1 MPPINVPITAFSR
14 YEHIDSI
21 TFSENSTQTLPTNG
35 GLLPNDRFMS
45 YLILEFRGRLTM
57 PAATGPSAVRAESMA
72 AIIERVSIEGYHKA
86 RRQQEKFIDLRG
98 ADLELLQRIYSPGTF
113 IKTPTLSVTANATN
127 DMIFQ
132 LLVPFTPQRMP
143 VAVQAGYLLDCPNYE
158 SLKLTVQWGDF
169 KNIVVPGATAATWSA
184 YGTTT
189 GSPTLRVAGGFAIQ
203 PARFGNFIPGRIWRY
218 FNELTGSTATT
229 TNTQSRLFDI
239 PRGFDVRAVVMKS
252 GTKATDTTAGN
263 NAYQTLTDW
272 ATDIRINLGLNKSIR
287 RYLDGNGV
295 HADLVT
301 SYNLASRITG
311 LNPLDFAQYG
321 APGEVLATRPL
332 ISGPTGNVDLYVSAD
347 VTGASN
353 QAAVFMMEEWRYRP
367 S

>member
-1 MPPINVPITAFSR
+1 MPVNVPITAFSR
-14 YEHIDSI
+14 YEHIDNI

-45 YLILEFRGRLTM
+45 FLILEFRGRLTM
-57 PAATGPSAVRAESMA
+57 PAATGPSAAQGDSIA
-72 AIIERVSIEGYHKA
+72 NIIQRVSIEGYHKV

-98 ADLELLQRIYSPGTF
+98 ADLELMQRIYSPGTF
-113 IKTPTLSVTANATN
+113 IKTPTSISVSANATN
-127 DMIFQ
+127 DIILQ

-158 SLKLTVQWGDF
+158 SLKLTVQWGDY
-169 KNIVVPGATAATWSA
+169 KAVVVPGSSAATWSA
-184 YGTTT
+184 YGATT

-203 PARFGNFIPGRIWRY
+203 SARFANFIPGRIWRY
-218 FNELTGSTATT
+218 FSELTGSVATT
-229 TNTQSRLFDI
+229 SNTQSRLFDI
-239 PRGFDVRAVVMKS
+239 PKGYDIRAVFMKS
-252 GTKATDTTAGN
+252 GVRATDQTAGN
-263 NAYQTLTDW
+263 NAYASLTDW
-272 ATDIRINLGLNKSIR
+272 ATDIRINVGLGRAVR

-311 LNPLDFAQYG
+311 VNPIDFAQWG

-332 ISGPTGNVDLYVSAD
+332 ISGPTGNVDLYLSGD

-353 QAAVFMMEEWRYRP
+353 QGAVFAMEEWRYRP
-367 S
+367 M

>member
-1 MPPINVPITAFSR
+1 MGLNVPITAFSR

-35 GLLPNDRFMS
+35 GLLPNDRFMAF
-45 YLILEFRGRLTM
+45 LILEFRGRLTM
-57 PAATGPSAVRAESMA
+57 PGATGPSAVRAESMA
-72 AIIERVSIEGYHKA
+72 AIIERVQVEGYHKT
-86 RRQQEKFIDLRG
+86 RRQQERFIDMRG
-98 ADLELLQRIYSPGTF
+98 ADLELLQRIYSPGAF
-113 IKTPTLSVTANATN
+113 IKTPTLSVTASATN

-143 VAVQAGYLLDCPNYE
+143 VSVQAGYLLDCPNYE
-158 SLKLTVQWGDF
+158 SLKLTVQWGDY

-184 YGTTT
+184 YGSTT
-189 GSPTLRVAGGFAIQ
+189 GNPTLRVAGGFAIQ
-203 PARFGNFIPGRIWRY
+203 PGRFGNFIPGRIWRY
-218 FNELTGSTATT
+218 FNESTGSNPTT
-229 TNTQSRLFDI
+229 TNTQTRLFDI
-239 PRGFDVRAVVMKS
+239 PRGFDVRAVVMKT

-263 NAYQTLTDW
+263 NAYQTLTDYL
-272 ATDIRINLGLNKSIR
+272 ADIRINLGLNKSIR
-287 RYLDGNGV
+287 RYLDGNGI

-311 LNPLDFAQYG
+311 LNPLDFAQWG

-332 ISGPTGNVDLYVSAD
+332 ISGPTGNVDLYVSSD
-347 VTGASN
+347 VTGAAN